1 MKKVL
6 FLLIFSFV
14 FYACSSSKKT
24 IYNSKKPITK
34 ADRIIATALKFK
46 GVKYKFGGTTR
57 KGMDCSGLVYVAF
70 GEEKIQLPRISRN
83 MAKKGRK
90 IALSKVTKGD
100 LVFFKISRNSNQINH
115 VGLVTAIKNG
125 QVFFIHSTT
134 SKGVIV
140 SSLSEKYWKNN
151 FVKATTI
158 L

>member
-24 IYNSKKPITK
+24 IYNSKKRITK
-34 ADRIIATALKFK
+34 ADRIIASALQFK
-46 GVKYKFGGTTR
+46 GVKYKFGGATR

-70 GEEKIQLPRISRN
+70 GEENIQLPRISRN

-115 VGLVTAIKNG
+115 VGLVTAIRNG

>member
-34 ADRIIATALKFK
+34 ADRIIATALQFK

-70 GEEKIQLPRISRN
+70 GEENIQLPRVSRN

-115 VGLVTAIKNG
+115 VGLVTGIKNG